1 MEKTGSIKKL
11 LGNRIRELRRE
22 MGLSQEDFAD
32 KCGIDRSYMSGIER
46 GVRNPTLEILWAIS
60 GGLDLDLSHLFMFKT
75 DTNEEIET
83 ACCDS

>member
-1 MEKTGSIKKL
+1 MEKTGSIKKM

-22 MGLSQEDFAD
+22 TGLSQEDFAD

-60 GGLDLDLSHLFMFKT
+60 GGLGLDLSQLFMFE
-75 DTNEEIET
+75 TNSKEEKEPMS
-83 ACCDS
+83 CDS

>member
-1 MEKTGSIKKL
+1 M

-22 MGLSQEDFAD
+22 TGLSQEDFAD

-60 GGLDLDLSHLFMFKT
+60 GGLGLDLSQLFMFE
-75 DTNEEIET
+75 TNSKEEKELMPR
-83 ACCDS
+83 DS

>member
-1 MEKTGSIKKL
+1 MEKTGSIKKM

-22 MGLSQEDFAD
+22 TGLSQEDFAD

-60 GGLDLDLSHLFMFKT
+60 GGLGLDLSQLFMFE
-75 DTNEEIET
+75 TNSKEEKEPMP
-83 ACCDS
+83 CDS

>member
-1 MEKTGSIKKL
+1 MEETRSIKKM

-60 GGLDLDLSHLFMFKT
+60 GGLGLDLSHLFMFETGTK
-75 DTNEEIET
+75 EEKET
-83 ACCDS
+83 TICDS

>member
-1 MEKTGSIKKL
+1 M

-22 MGLSQEDFAD
+22 TGLSQEDFAD

-60 GGLDLDLSHLFMFKT
+60 GGLGLDLSQLFMFE
-75 DTNEEIET
+75 TNSKEEKEPMS
-83 ACCDS
+83 CDS

>member
-11 LGNRIRELRRE
+11 LGNRIRQLRRDT
-22 MGLSQEDFAD
+22 GLSQEDFAD

-60 GGLDLDLSHLFMFKT
+60 GGLDLDLSHLFMFE
-75 DTNEEIET
+75 TNTKEEIET
-83 ACCDS
+83 TLCDS

>member
-1 MEKTGSIKKL
+1 M

-22 MGLSQEDFAD
+22 TGLSQEDFAD

-60 GGLDLDLSHLFMFKT
+60 GGLDLDLSGLFMFGTSTKE
-75 DTNEEIET
+75 DIET
-83 ACCDS
+83 TTCDS

>member
-1 MEKTGSIKKL
+1 MKKTGSIKKI
-11 LGNRIRELRRE
+11 LGDRIRALRRE

-60 GGLDLDLSHLFMFKT
+60 GGLGLELSHLFVFEINT
-75 DTNEEIET
+75 EEEKET
-83 ACCDS
+83 LPCDS